1 EEREHDVKLT
11 KPFYMSQFQLT
22 QEQYEMVMK
31 SNPVK
36 DHNDYDPRHAY
47 LPDHLCAVGP
57 THPVTF
63 VSWVDAQEFAER
75 MTLKDRYHY
84 RL

>member
-1 EEREHDVKLT
+1 
-11 KPFYMSQFQLT
+11 
-22 QEQYEMVMK
+22 
-31 SNPVK
+31 
-36 DHNDYDPRHAY
+36 YDPRHAY

-84 RL
+84 RLPTEAEWEYACRGVAGNATNIGQIMQIEFVDYTLE